1 MPTGYHQMLAA
12 MWDCSVCIY
21 TSIALLSRHPQAG
34 KSSDNTSGQ
43 SSNQGWYNRFVQTG
57 RSESETKTNGAFG
70 GLQVVCGH
78 DCCSVVGHAFSMLT
92 FHRPY

>member
-1 MPTGYHQMLAA
+1 MTIGYHQFLIA
-12 MWDCSVCIY
+12 MWDCAVCIY
-21 TSIALLSRHPQAG
+21 TSMSVLARHPQAG

-78 DCCSVVGHAFSMLT
+78 ACCSVVGHTFSMLT